1 MKLEFSTLN
10 DDIRLIKL
18 IGKLDIIGKGE
29 IETLFT
35 AHCSG
40 RDVHVIVDFSEVDF
54 LASIGIQLLF
64 TNAKSLSSRAGKM
77 VFLNPTPRVNE
88 IMELAGIPAVI
99 PICFDLADAASIFKA
114 AS

>member
-10 DDIRLIKL
+10 NDIRLIKL

-40 RDVHVIVDFSEVDF
+40 RDVHVIVDFSGVDF

-64 TNAKSLSSRAGKM
+64 VNAKSLTSRGGKM
-77 VFLNPTPRVNE
+77 VFLNPRPRVNE
-88 IMELAGIPAVI
+88 VMELAGIPIVI
-99 PICFDLADAASIFKA
+99 PIFFDLVDAVAVFKFAS
-114 AS
+114 

>member
-10 DDIRLIKL
+10 DGIRSIKL

-40 RDVHVIVDFSEVDF
+40 HDVRVIVDFSEVDF

-64 TNAKSLSSRAGKM
+64 INAKSLASRDGKM
-77 VFLNPTPRVNE
+77 VFLNPTPRVHD
-88 IMELAGIPAVI
+88 IMELAGIPVII
-99 PICFDLADAASIFKA
+99 PICFDLADAKAIFKPA
-114 AS
+114 G

>member
-1 MKLEFSTLN
+1 MKLNFNTLN
-10 DDIRLIKL
+10 NDIRLIKL

-40 RDVHVIVDFSEVDF
+40 RDVHVIVDFSDVDF

-64 TNAKSLSSRAGKM
+64 INAKSLASRGGKM
-77 VFLNPTPRVNE
+77 VFLNPTPRVHE
-88 IMELAGIPAVI
+88 IMELAGIPVII
-99 PICFDLADAASIFKA
+99 PICFDLADATAMFKPA
-114 AS
+114 G